1 MSDSRVGTGSKAV
14 RKPQVLKKPS
24 ARPLVRKPL
33 VAALAAET
41 PLAAIAAETVSQIQQ
56 CGILTNITETPLE
69 LENGILMKAP
79 DGSWT
84 HQPFGSPG
92 YNFGMNAYNKGVA
105 SMTGYQYWLCA
116 KAWAKVRRMKD
127 ATMGHIHGVYYPTVC
142 DGELFII
149 EGHPGAGS
157 VEGCEVV

>member
-24 ARPLVRKPL
+24 ARPVVAPAL

-41 PLAAIAAETVSQIQQ
+41 PLAALAA
-56 CGILTNITETPLE
+56 ETPLE

>member
-24 ARPLVRKPL
+24 ARPVVAPAL

-41 PLAAIAAETVSQIQQ
+41 PLAALAA
-56 CGILTNITETPLE
+56 ETPLE

-116 KAWAKVRRMKD
+116 NAWAKVRRMKD